1 MINYPVIN
9 NIGRGQNTMSG
20 IRYELNWKGSFTNI
34 RPNGYT
40 LNHVLSYR
48 DTYDKYGMPR
58 DVRKTIDRDINTV
71 KKYQRDKDSDGAT
84 REYFKVLRNY
94 YTYEGPDNPG
104 IRQLQRYIRFIDTK
118 AVKLVI
124 KDINELKKLLKTAE
138 NKPEFED

>member
-48 DTYDKYGMPR
+48 DTYDKYGLPR
-58 DVRKTIDRDINTV
+58 DVKKTIDSDINTV
-71 KKYQRDKDSDGAT
+71 KKYQRNSDSDGIT
-84 REYFKVLRNY
+84 REYFKVLRDY

-104 IRQLQRYIRFIDTK
+104 IRPLQRYIRFINDK
-118 AVKLVI
+118 AVKLVL
-124 KDINELKKLLKTAE
+124 KDLNEIKKLLKTAE

>member
-124 KDINELKKLLKTAE
+124 KDLNELKKLLKTAE

>member
-48 DTYDKYGMPR
+48 DTFDKYGLPR
-58 DVRKTIDRDINTV
+58 DVKKTIDRDINTV
-71 KKYQRDKDSDGAT
+71 KKYQRNSDTDGIT

-104 IRQLQRYIRFIDTK
+104 MRPLQRYIRFINDK

-124 KDINELKKLLKTAE
+124 KDLNEIKKLLKTAE

>member
-48 DTYDKYGMPR
+48 DTYDKYSLPR
-58 DVRKTIDRDINTV
+58 DVKKTIDRDINTV

-84 REYFKVLRNY
+84 REYFKVLRDY

-104 IRQLQRYIRFIDTK
+104 LRQLQRYIRFIDTK
-118 AVKLVI
+118 AVKLVL
-124 KDINELKKLLKTAE
+124 KDINEIKKLLKTAVS
-138 NKPEFED
+138 KPEFED

>member
-9 NIGRGQNTMSG
+9 NIGRRQNTMSG
-20 IRYELNWKGSFTNI
+20 IRYELNWKGSFTHI

-48 DTYDKYGMPR
+48 DTYDKYGLPR
-58 DVRKTIDRDINTV
+58 DVRKTIDRDIRTV
-71 KKYQRDKDSDGAT
+71 KDYQRNSNSDGAT
-84 REYFKVLRNY
+84 REYFKVLREY

-104 IRQLQRYIRFIDTK
+104 LRPLQRYISFIGTK

-124 KDINELKKLLKTAE
+124 KDLNEIKELLKTAE

>member
-9 NIGRGQNTMSG
+9 NIGRGQNIMSG

-48 DTYDKYGMPR
+48 DTYDKYGLPR
-58 DVRKTIDRDINTV
+58 DVKKTIDSDINTV
-71 KKYQRDKDSDGAT
+71 KKYQRNSDSDGIT
-84 REYFKVLRNY
+84 REYFKVLRDY

-104 IRQLQRYIRFIDTK
+104 IRPLQRYINFINDK

-124 KDINELKKLLKTAE
+124 KDINEIKKLLKTAVS
-138 NKPEFED
+138 KPEFED

>member
-48 DTYDKYGMPR
+48 DTYDKYGLPR
-58 DVRKTIDRDINTV
+58 DVKKTIDSDINTV
-71 KKYQRDKDSDGAT
+71 KKYQRNSDSDGIT
-84 REYFKVLRNY
+84 REYFKVLRDY

-104 IRQLQRYIRFIDTK
+104 IRPLQRYIRFINDK
-118 AVKLVI
+118 AVKLVF
-124 KDINELKKLLKTAE
+124 KDLNEIKKLLKTAE

>member
-9 NIGRGQNTMSG
+9 NIGRRQNAMSG
-20 IRYELNWKGSFTNI
+20 IRYELSWKGSFTNI

-48 DTYDKYGMPR
+48 DTFDKYGMPR
-58 DVRKTIDRDINTV
+58 DVRKTIDRSINTV

-84 REYFKVLRNY
+84 REYFKVLRDY

-124 KDINELKKLLKTAE
+124 KDLNELKKLLKTAE

>member
-9 NIGRGQNTMSG
+9 NIGRGQNIKSG

-124 KDINELKKLLKTAE
+124 KDLNELKKLLKTAE

>member
-48 DTYDKYGMPR
+48 DTYDKYGLPR
-58 DVRKTIDRDINTV
+58 DVKKTIDRDINTV

-84 REYFKVLRNY
+84 REYFKVLRDY

-104 IRQLQRYIRFIDTK
+104 LRQLQRYIRFIDTK
-118 AVKLVI
+118 AVKLVL
-124 KDINELKKLLKTAE
+124 KDINEIKKLLKTAVS
-138 NKPEFED
+138 KPEFED

>member
-1 MINYPVIN
+1 
-9 NIGRGQNTMSG
+9 MSG

-48 DTYDKYGMPR
+48 DTYDKYGLPR
-58 DVRKTIDRDINTV
+58 DVKKTIDSDINTV
-71 KKYQRDKDSDGAT
+71 KKYQRNSDSDGIT
-84 REYFKVLRNY
+84 REYFKVLRDY

-104 IRQLQRYIRFIDTK
+104 IRPLQRYIRFINDK

-124 KDINELKKLLKTAE
+124 KDINEIKKLLKTAVS
-138 NKPEFED
+138 KPEFED